1 MISNHNKVLSKSGFN
16 LDANFHLSLTGSAL
30 RLFKL
35 WESFLVQLLL
45 PYADNIDY
53 PSLFLEHDLLK
64 KSHYLHNFPHHLFA
78 SSPIGSRKS
87 PNKFIAPAACLHLY
101 ASLEGQTLTNKF
113 SRIVVARCARFESGK
128 WSYPFRL
135 PTFTMLELVSI
146 FDKESVD
153 REARIVQDHVT
164 ESLNNLGIPE
174 TFVPSDDSFYLGE
187 KANKRVQVMQK
198 LVKAKYEFRFHS
210 NFGSSVSL
218 ASLNKHYDFFGKN
231 FSILAREKPA
241 SSYCMAFGLERLTIA
256 GILLWG
262 SDTRNWPQELLT
274 YEQISQQN
282 S

>member
-1 MISNHNKVLSKSGFN
+1 MISNRNKVLSESGFN

-35 WESFLVQLLL
+35 WESFLIQLLL

-53 PSLFLEHDLLK
+53 PSLLLEHELLQ
-64 KSHYLHNFPHHLFA
+64 KSHYLHNFPHHLFV

-87 PNKFIAPAACLHLY
+87 NKFIAPAACLHLY
-101 ASLEGQTLTNKF
+101 TSLEGQTLTNKF

-153 REARIVQDHVT
+153 REARIIQNLVT
-164 ESLNNLGIPE
+164 KCLNNLGFPE
-174 TFVPSDDSFYLGE
+174 VFVLSDDSFYLGE
-187 KANKRVQVMQK
+187 KANRGAQVMQK
-198 LVKAKYEFRFHS
+198 LIKAKYEFNFHS
-210 NFGSSVSL
+210 GFDSSVSL

-231 FSILAREKPA
+231 FSISVREKPTN
-241 SSYCMAFGLERLTIA
+241 SYCIAFGLERLTVA

-262 SDTRNWPQELLT
+262 SDTRDWPKELLT
-274 YEQISQQN
+274 HGHISQPN